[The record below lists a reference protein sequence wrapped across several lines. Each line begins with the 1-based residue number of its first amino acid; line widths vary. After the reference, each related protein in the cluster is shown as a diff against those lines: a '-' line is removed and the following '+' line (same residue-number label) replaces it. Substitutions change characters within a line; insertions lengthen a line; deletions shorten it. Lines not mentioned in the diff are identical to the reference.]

1 MFFNEDQ
8 VLVMTTTLFI
18 CPPPEF
24 EALTRL
30 GIPDPV
36 NYIKKRFKSSNLL
49 FLRSACVG
57 QALVDQLEASVE
69 EAVNSATWT
78 DLQVWK
84 VLQGY

>member
-1 MFFNEDQ
+1 M
-8 VLVMTTTLFI
+8 TLFFF
-18 CPPPEF
+18 PPEF

-30 GIPDPV
+30 GIPDPI
-36 NYIKKRFKSSNLL
+36 NYIKKRFKSNNLL

-57 QALVDQLEASVE
+57 RALVDQLEASVE

-84 VLQGY
+84 VLQGYKYWTLALAASLE